1 MAKAFLPKVKF
12 RICFW
17 FLIFTNSYEILC
29 EKMLIKEAGQLPR
42 ATRDLYGA
50 LHLAWKLEAGAG
62 NDVRDELTTF
72 HLEYQL

>member
-1 MAKAFLPKVKF
+1 
-12 RICFW
+12 
-17 FLIFTNSYEILC
+17 
-29 EKMLIKEAGQLPR
+29 MLIKEAGQLPR